1 MAKKKLTTMLA
12 WTLTMAMAATPGNI
26 IWAAEAPE
34 EEFTES
40 VAQGTDSQEELTAPE
55 ESQNEFTDESDAGE
69 GDKVFSEG
77 ETEEETIIN
86 GVGEYTLKTGT
97 TYQVNLNDDD
107 DVYCI
112 EPSEGYTV
120 DISNNGQ
127 KVYPSKIVKF
137 KSDGQYTM
145 VVYDEEDD
153 YPGADSGKEVIVTI
167 RKFSGIKTIEGTFN
181 SEDVYPL
188 ETQDSFAKLPIKITL
203 NNNEIYDITS
213 DASWILGEETIGEI
227 LYVYLDAN
235 GNPMWD
241 ENGDPILPSQPGEY
255 KYYFYWTVDPS
266 VKSKIYTRKFGS
278 FEEVFRGNTFDNLQ
292 IELTHGID
300 YDNGFSKSHNYGFV
314 INGVDDGYYSV
325 NNDCD
330 YNEVALYCK
339 DEEGRWQRSQY
350 RQNDGFKLEK
360 NKRYYAIL
368 SVDEDVDANLKSIK
382 LNKVDYNINITWENA
397 PTDVQIVGNRDF
409 SSLRVK
415 VTYDDGKE
423 EIISEKSAGR
433 LGYLKCE
440 IENSDENEG
449 QYYVCCTFSKRP
461 DIFIKKPVQMES
473 LDDIKSNLPE
483 INVNDYSSV
492 PHNYGN
498 CNLFKFTAPVTGEY
512 KFNVTG
518 SEALENSESYVPV
531 WIEDAEGKYR
541 DAYIDRG
548 WDIGSIQLKNGE
560 TAYVFATPYAGE
572 INVKTNAI
580 TSVKLLNQE
589 ELPYFYKE
597 FFEYASTFPY
607 HGDWEL
613 VDKYYENA
621 KFDIELADNS
631 KKTLQGM
638 SKVDDTFGEIYLVN
652 EGDYDNE
659 ENSYNIPVGVHPWI
673 AAFTGIDSRF
683 NIGELTI
690 HSLEDIAN
698 GIDCNLQKEYIVS
711 NSQSEVGVKHFYI
724 ENSSTQ
730 KKEYQIRFNNFAG
743 SQESENRVLIA
754 GKDRKVT
761 ELSLNNNTGNISL
774 EPNEK
779 LYFECFGKIN
789 TITLIDSQILPPPA
803 PVEPDP
809 GWNPTPDPNPVPTQ
823 TPTPTPSPTPTATP
837 TPEPTPS
844 PIPTPGT
851 MDTSAAP
858 EIDSSKITGNQANVK
873 IDSAVENA
881 EGYDFVLCVKQKD
894 LNAKKYVDVRKNM
907 KSLETTF
914 SYVKAGTYYVYCHAW
929 IKVNGKKVFTEW
941 SEPHKVVI
949 KATTTVAPKIKSVK
963 VTGRKVVV
971 KLSKGQDALGID
983 IILGNEVSADQYGK
997 RPINYGKQVK
1007 KNQTGTTIT
1016 FTNVPKGTYYVGA
1029 HAFNRSAGSTKVFSK
1044 WSNIR
1049 KITV

>member
-1 MAKKKLTTMLA
+1 
-12 WTLTMAMAATPGNI
+12 
-26 IWAAEAPE
+26 
-34 EEFTES
+34 
-40 VAQGTDSQEELTAPE
+40 
-55 ESQNEFTDESDAGE
+55 
-69 GDKVFSEG
+69 
-77 ETEEETIIN
+77 
-86 GVGEYTLKTGT
+86 
-97 TYQVNLNDDD
+97 
-107 DVYCI
+107 
-112 EPSEGYTV
+112 
-120 DISNNGQ
+120 
-127 KVYPSKIVKF
+127 
-137 KSDGQYTM
+137 
-145 VVYDEEDD
+145 
-153 YPGADSGKEVIVTI
+153 
-167 RKFSGIKTIEGTFN
+167 
-181 SEDVYPL
+181 
-188 ETQDSFAKLPIKITL
+188 
-203 NNNEIYDITS
+203 
-213 DASWILGEETIGEI
+213 
-227 LYVYLDAN
+227 
-235 GNPMWD
+235 MWD

-266 VKSKIYTRKFGS
+266 VKSNIYTRKFGS

-325 NNDCD
+325 DNDCD

-350 RQNDGFKLEK
+350 RQDDGFKLEK
-360 NKRYYAIL
+360 NKKYYAIL
-368 SVDEDVDANLKSIK
+368 SIDEDANLKSIK

-415 VTYDDGKE
+415 VTYDDGQE

-433 LGYLKCE
+433 LGYLKCG
-440 IENSDENEG
+440 IENSDENDG

-473 LDDIKSNLPE
+473 LDNIKSNLPE

-498 CNLFKFTAPVTGEY
+498 CNLFKFTAPATGEY

-518 SEALENSESYVPV
+518 SKALENSEGYVPV
-531 WIEDAEGKYR
+531 WIEYAEGEYR
-541 DAYIDRG
+541 DAYIYGG
-548 WDIGSIQLKNGE
+548 WDIDSIQLKKGE

-580 TSVKLLNQE
+580 TSVKLLNQD

-597 FFEYASTFPY
+597 FFEYASTFPF
-607 HGDWEL
+607 HGDWEI

-638 SKVDDTFGEIYLVN
+638 SKVDDTFGEIYLVDG
-652 EGDYDNE
+652 GDYDNE
-659 ENSYNIPVGVHPWI
+659 ENSYNIPVGTSPWI

-698 GIDCNLQKEYIVS
+698 GIDCNSQKEYIVS

-907 KSLETTF
+907 KSPETTF